1 MINREWQDIKVRTYT
16 SGTDAYGQ
24 TRQSGYTERNARA
37 VIKQYDA
44 QNVANPDFLRVTKIA
59 LTDDLTISPNDAI
72 QVDTELYNIKY
83 IIPAKKYLELFMV
96 KK

>member
-1 MINREWQDIKVRTYT
+1 MINREWQDIKIITYVA
-16 SGTDAYGQ
+16 GIDDYGQ
-24 TRQSGYTERNARA
+24 TRELGQTERSARA

-59 LTDDLTISPNDAI
+59 ITDDLTVSPNNA
-72 QVDTELYNIKY
+72 VKVGTDTYNIKY
-83 IIPAKKYLELFMV
+83 IIPSNKYLQLFMV